1 MQKNQLNLPVIPHQM
16 DGSMIHQRASD
27 GYINA
32 TAMCQAANKLWGHY
46 YELKRNQDFI
56 EELSKDT
63 RIPAALLVQA
73 IKGGNREHQGTW
85 VHPQVAIHLAQWLSP
100 RFAVQV
106 SKWVFEWLSGD
117 VKPTGGAP
125 LPVHITRYLANREQ
139 IPSTHFSMLNEIT
152 FALIAPLETAGYTLP
167 EKMVP
172 DISHGKMFSKWLR
185 EEKQIEPSS
194 FPTYKHRY
202 ADGRVV
208 DARLYPNELLADF
221 RAHFHDVWLPQ
232 RAAAYFQ
239 DRDPRALAHLPKL
252 IASNK

>member
-1 MQKNQLNLPVIPHQM
+1 MKDNQLDLPVIPHQM
-16 DGSMIHQRASD
+16 DGNLINQRASD

-32 TAMCQAANKLWGHY
+32 TAMCQAAGKLWGHY
-46 YELKRNQDFI
+46 YELKRNQEFI
-56 EELSKDT
+56 DELSKET
-63 RIPAALLVQA
+63 KIPAALLVQA

-85 VHPQVAIHLAQWLSP
+85 VHPQISIHLAQWLSP

-106 SKWVFEWLSGD
+106 SKWVVEWLSGS
-117 VKPTGGAP
+117 VTTAGTAP
-125 LPVHITRYLANREQ
+125 LPVHITRYLANRTE

-185 EEKQIEPSS
+185 DEKNIDPST

-202 ADGRVV
+202 TDGRVV

-221 RAHFHDVWLPQ
+221 RAHFHGVWLPK
-232 RAAAYFQ
+232 RATAYFQ
-239 DRDPRALAHLPKL
+239 ERDPVALQHLPKL
-252 IASNK
+252 LASDK